1 MPGIRGP
8 TPRREARSRAFSL
21 GQNTERGRPARKN
34 KCGQDARAPQ
44 SNRPQLRHSEKPRKR
59 GLRFAMGSTPRPG
72 VKRRASR
79 PPTAEKARQRAF
91 ASGDTM

>member
-21 GQNTERGRPARKN
+21 GQNAERGRPARKSGSAGVSPAN
-34 KCGQDARAPQ
+34 HEG
-44 SNRPQLRHSEKPRKR
+44 SEKPRQR
-59 GLRFAMGSTPRPG
+59 GLRFAKGWKLLPG

-79 PPTAEKARQRAF
+79 PPTAGKARGRAF
-91 ASGDTM
+91 AKVSAPRAPS